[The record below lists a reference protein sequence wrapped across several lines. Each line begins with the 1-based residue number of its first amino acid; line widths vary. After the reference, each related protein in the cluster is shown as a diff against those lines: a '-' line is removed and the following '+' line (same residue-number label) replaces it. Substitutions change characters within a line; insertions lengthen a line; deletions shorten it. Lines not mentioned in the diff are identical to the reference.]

1 MATRKLGFTQLIDT
15 IYDRIDTDDL
25 TADYR
30 VYGHVPDNATLPYV
44 VVGTPIGTRSDSLG
58 ACDIEGQD
66 NIIHIHV
73 WSDYYGEK
81 EVTEMMDKIVQAIHG
96 TTLSIDGY
104 TPVLPLFEFSEVL
117 LDETESARP
126 IRHGVIRWRVVMA

>member
-15 IYDRIDTDDL
+15 IYDRIDTDVL
-25 TADYR
+25 TSDYR
-30 VYGHVPDNATLPYV
+30 VYNHVPDNTTLPYV

-81 EVTEMMDKIVQAIHG
+81 EVTTMMDKIVQAVCG
-96 TTLSIDGY
+96 STLTISTY
-104 TPVLPLFEFSEVL
+104 TPVLFLYEFGEVL

-126 IRHGVIRWRVVMA
+126 IRHGVLKFRCTMA